1 MFGSSSSSVA
11 QILVNFLIDNKI
23 QARYFLPT
31 ILQRVNSFSY
41 LKKDNEVAEK
51 LGETVLSNFKKKK
64 TDFLCV
70 LFQKIRKNFLILL

>member
-11 QILVNFLIDNKI
+11 QILVNFLINNKI

-41 LKKDNEVAEK
+41 LKKDNEVAEQ
-51 LGETVLSNFKKKK
+51 LGRNCIKQFQKKKQI
-64 TDFLCV
+64 LCV
-70 LFQKIRKNFLILL
+70 LFQKITKNFLILL